1 MGGSPTIDEPTN
13 PNGICRALAERS
25 GGRAES
31 LFAPAY
37 VESAEVRD
45 SLHAQ
50 EAVSH
55 VLRTAA
61 AADMA
66 LVGIGGIDDNCT
78 MVRSG
83 CLDLAEIARLREQGA
98 VGDVLGNYV
107 DLGGQLIASP
117 HSGRLVGLTLED
129 LRGIDNVVA
138 IVSGAEKPR
147 AILGVLRAGIVD
159 VLITDETNAR
169 TVLGLAH
176 GGGA

>member
-1 MGGSPTIDEPTN
+1 M
-13 PNGICRALAERS
+13 
-25 GGRAES
+25 
-31 LFAPAY
+31 
-37 VESAEVRD
+37 RD

-61 AADMA
+61 AADVA
-66 LVGIGGIDDNCT
+66 LVGIGGTDDGCT

-83 CLDLAEIARLREQGA
+83 CLGLDEIARLRKQGA

-107 DLGGQLIASP
+107 DVDGELIASP
-117 HSGRLVGLTLED
+117 HSSRLIGLSIDD

-138 IVSGAEKPR
+138 VVSGAEKPR

-159 VLITDETNAR
+159 VLVVDETNAR
-169 TVLGLAH
+169 TVLGLAQ